1 MTVQE
6 LIEKLQKQD
15 PNAEVWLYAP
25 VSRWNGWYE
34 VGSVYLNPEDQTI
47 TVEQK

>member
-15 PNAEVWLYAP
+15 PNAEVWLYTP
-25 VSRWNGWYE
+25 VSSWNGWHK
-34 VGSVYLNPEDQTI
+34 VGSVYLNAEDQTV